1 LDKSL
6 VRTLVIE
13 DYEAF
18 RTFICSTLVK
28 DSRIEIVGEASD
40 GLEAVHKAEL
50 LRPDLIVL
58 DVGLP
63 KQNGI
68 EAARQIGKLVPES
81 KILFLSLES
90 SADVVREAFCV
101 GARGYVAKARAGT
114 ELLAA
119 VEAVLQ
125 GKLFVS
131 SSLNVDLGPGLL
143 RSTVRGRSGRKE

>member
-1 LDKSL
+1 L
-6 VRTLVIE
+6 VRTLVVD

-18 RTFICSTLVK
+18 RRFICANLSKNPLV
-28 DSRIEIVGEASD
+28 EIVGEASD
-40 GLEAVHKAEL
+40 GLEAVHKAEE

-68 EAARQIGKLVPES
+68 EAARRIAKLVPES

-90 SADVVREAFCV
+90 SGDVVREALSV

-131 SSLNVDLGPGLL
+131 SFLHVDPGPD
-143 RSTVRGRSGRKE
+143 

>member
-1 LDKSL
+1 ML
-6 VRTLVIE
+6 VVD

-18 RTFICSTLVK
+18 RRFICSTLVK

-40 GLEAVHKAEL
+40 GLEAVHKAEE

-68 EAARQIGKLVPES
+68 EAARQIGKFVPES

-90 SADVVREAFCV
+90 SGEVVKEALSV
-101 GARGYVAKARAGT
+101 GARGFVAKARAGT

-131 SSLNVDLGPGLL
+131 SSLQVDPGPD
-143 RSTVRGRSGRKE
+143 

>member
-1 LDKSL
+1 LGLTEKAVEATCLHTSL
-6 VRTLVIE
+6 VRTLVVE

-18 RTFICSTLVK
+18 RVFICATLTKNPLV
-28 DSRIEIVGEASD
+28 EIVGEASD
-40 GLEAVHKAEL
+40 GLEAVHKAEE

-63 KQNGI
+63 RQNGI

-90 SADVVREAFCV
+90 SADVVREALSV
-101 GARGYVAKARAGT
+101 GARGYVSKARAGT

-131 SSLNVDLGPGLL
+131 SSLHVDLG
-143 RSTVRGRSGRKE
+143 SD

>member
-1 LDKSL
+1 LEKSL
-6 VRTLVIE
+6 VRVLVVD

-18 RTFICSTLVK
+18 RRFICSTLVK

-40 GLEAVHKAEL
+40 GLDAVHKAEE

-90 SADVVREAFCV
+90 SADVVKEALSV

-119 VEAVLQ
+119 VEAVIQ

-131 SSLNVDLGPGLL
+131 SSLDVDPGPD
-143 RSTVRGRSGRKE
+143 

>member
-6 VRTLVIE
+6 VRTLVVD

-18 RTFICSTLVK
+18 RRFICSMLVK

-40 GLEAVHKAEL
+40 GLEAVHKAEE

-90 SADVVREAFCV
+90 SADVVREALSV

-119 VEAVLQ
+119 VEAVIQ

-131 SSLNVDLGPGLL
+131 SSLDVDPGPD
-143 RSTVRGRSGRKE
+143 